1 MLDTQY
7 VLGTPADR
15 DDIIDFANY
24 VFSQAHVPH
33 DFKKLLPKT
42 YADGVEG
49 IEQWH
54 FLAKQ
59 NGTDIEYVLPD
70 STLLIENPGA
80 VTEDA
85 DAEAQDFAD
94 FLLSLF
100 ARRGAHEGAHVADD
114 RRFQGEEL

>member
-59 NGTDIEYVLPD
+59 NGKIRGMVACKPLTMHVLD
-70 STLLIENPGA
+70 
-80 VTEDA
+80 
-85 DAEAQDFAD
+85 
-94 FLLSLF
+94 
-100 ARRGAHEGAHVADD
+100 
-114 RRFQGEEL
+114 